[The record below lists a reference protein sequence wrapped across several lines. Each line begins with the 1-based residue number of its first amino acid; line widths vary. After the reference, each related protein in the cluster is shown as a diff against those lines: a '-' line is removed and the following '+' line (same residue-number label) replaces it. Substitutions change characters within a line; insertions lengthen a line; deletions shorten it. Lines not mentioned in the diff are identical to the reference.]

1 MFTCRLRTLN
11 RRLVENRLKKVYR
24 HFPALCPKTFDDFHV
39 VADKPSAIVDMCQM
53 IPKSS
58 AAQNEAYDTVAAFE
72 QVGCALG
79 CVVRMVSSNK
89 V

>member
-1 MFTCRLRTLN
+1 
-11 RRLVENRLKKVYR
+11 
-24 HFPALCPKTFDDFHV
+24 V
-39 VADKPSAIVDMCQM
+39 VTDKPSAIADVCQM

-58 AAQNEAYDTVAAFE
+58 AAQDEAYDTVAAFE